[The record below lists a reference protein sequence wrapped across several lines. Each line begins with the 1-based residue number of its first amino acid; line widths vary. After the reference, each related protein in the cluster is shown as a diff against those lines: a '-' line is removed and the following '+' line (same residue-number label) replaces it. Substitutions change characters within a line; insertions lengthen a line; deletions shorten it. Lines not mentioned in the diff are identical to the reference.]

1 MPSRLK
7 KRSANRHVALMTE
20 PSSNPDPSPAHVDVL
35 IVGAGISGISMAAH
49 MGMHCPDRSYAIVE
63 RREKLGG
70 TWDLFR
76 YPGVRSDS
84 DMYTLGF
91 DFAPWDE
98 KEAIAGGDAILGY
111 LGRVVDRHGIRPNIR
126 FGTRVIAA
134 DFLSDQ
140 AQWQVE
146 IEDATGRRQMTA
158 SFLYLASGYYDY
170 DEPHEAGF
178 EGTKEFRGTI
188 AHPQF
193 WPADLDHA
201 GKRVVVIGSGAT
213 AVTIVPSMAA
223 TASHV
228 TMLQR
233 TPTWMGARPSR
244 DRLANMV
251 RAILPERLAY
261 RLIRK
266 RNVWMNDFVFKRSRA
281 KPNKVGKFL
290 SKQVRMALGSH
301 YNERDW
307 LPPYGPWD
315 QRLCLVPDGDLF
327 GAVASGKASVVT
339 DHVDRFDETGIRLA
353 SGRHLDADIIVTAT
367 GLRLAIAGGIAVKLD
382 GIRVNWRKHFY
393 YRACMF
399 SNLPNLAVVFGYLN
413 ASWTLRADATARY
426 ICDVLNLM
434 RAKGAHRVEPH
445 LPDDHGLEEDN
456 VYDFSSGYLRRAL
469 PLMPKSAKSLPWRL
483 NQDYRQD
490 RRDFREK
497 PADDGILKFET
508 VRERTPSEQLAV

>member
-1 MPSRLK
+1 
-7 KRSANRHVALMTE
+7 MT
-20 PSSNPDPSPAHVDVL
+20 DPTPVDVL
-35 IVGAGISGISMAAH
+35 IVGAGISGIGMAAH
-49 MGMHCPDRSYAIVE
+49 IGMLCPDRSYAIVE
-63 RREKLGG
+63 RRERLGG

-91 DFAPWDE
+91 DFAPWDQP
-98 KEAIAGGDAILGY
+98 EAIAPGQAILGY
-111 LGRVVDRHGIRPNIR
+111 LDRVVDRHGIRPHIR

-134 DFLSDQ
+134 DFISAQ
-140 AQWQVE
+140 AKWHVM
-146 IEDATGRRQMTA
+146 IEDAAGRRQMTA

-170 DEPHEAGF
+170 DDPHDAGF
-178 EGTKEFRGTI
+178 DGIEDFAGTV

-193 WPADLDHA
+193 WPGDLDHA

-213 AVTIVPSMAA
+213 AVTIVPAMAE

-233 TPTWMGARPSR
+233 TPTWMGARPAR
-244 DRLANMV
+244 DWTANLA
-251 RAILPERLAY
+251 RKLLPERIAY

-266 RNVWMNDFVFKRSRA
+266 RNVWMNDFVFKRARGKPA
-281 KPNKVGKFL
+281 KMGRFL
-290 SKQVRMALGSH
+290 IRQARKQLGPH
-301 YNERDW
+301 YNEKDW
-307 LPPYGPWD
+307 LPPYGPWE

-327 GAVASGKASVVT
+327 KAVASGKASVVT
-339 DHVDRFDETGIRLA
+339 DHIDGFDKTGIRLT

-367 GLRLAIAGGIAVKLD
+367 GLRLAIAGGIAVKRD

-399 SNLPNLAVVFGYLN
+399 SNVPNLAVVFGYLN

-426 ICDVLNLM
+426 ICGVLNAM
-434 RAKGAHRVEPH
+434 RASGADIVQPH

-456 VYDFSSGYLRRAL
+456 VYDFSSGYLQRAL
-469 PLMPKSAKSLPWRL
+469 PLMPRSAKTLPWRL

-490 RRDFREK
+490 QRDFRER
-497 PADDGILKFET
+497 PVEDGVLRFET
-508 VRERTPSEQLAV
+508 VRQRTPARSEA